1 MFVFL
6 EVKGCD
12 FAVKVN
18 LSPLFLQH
26 PSLALTHFQLNIWP
40 HLKPRQKNLNILAP
54 KFGRS

>member
-18 LSPLFLQH
+18 LFPLFLQH
-26 PSLALTHFQLNIWP
+26 PSLALTHFQLNI
-40 HLKPRQKNLNILAP
+40 
-54 KFGRS
+54 